1 MALTT
6 LHCLFGIR
14 EIQVRAKHALLIATF
29 VIPIIAAACSNH
41 GSSPSQVAPS
51 AAIVSPTDDSPR
63 GDPRPADPP
72 ENPACTFVEQGYGPK
87 GTTRVRA
94 ETVVTGLDVPWSL
107 TFLPDGDML
116 VTERPGR
123 IRLVH
128 NGVLVRDPVATVP
141 VARDEEGGLL
151 GLALDPDVAKTHRF
165 FIYRTTDEGGQRSN
179 RVERWHLADD
189 ARTAQFERV
198 IVDRI
203 AASPY
208 HNGGRLRIGPD
219 RMLYIGT
226 GDARHPD
233 SSQDPDSINGKILRV
248 ALDGAPAPNN
258 PWPNRRAYITG
269 LRNVE
274 AFDWVDE
281 RTLVIADHGPSGEF
295 GQTGQDEVDIA
306 RAGDNLGWP
315 KIHGCGTGDG
325 MVTPVLSWRDAA
337 PPGGGMYYTSEVIP
351 AWRGSFLV
359 ATLRAKHLH
368 RVAIDRA
375 THRVSAHEVYFA
387 GDPPSGLGR
396 LREIVVGPDQ
406 QLYVTTSNCDGRG
419 VCPDDKDRI
428 VRIRSD

>member
-1 MALTT
+1 MALVVNQASAFAAAGTGHAPLASMALTT

-274 AFDWVDE
+274 AFDWSTSALWSSRIMVLQASSARRDKM
-281 RTLVIADHGPSGEF
+281 RSTSRVRVITSAGPRFMAAALATAWLRPSSAGATPRRREVACTTPARSSRRGAAAFSSQRFGPSIY
-295 GQTGQDEVDIA
+295 IA
-306 RAGDNLGWP
+306 LRSIAQRTACPRTRYISQAIRRPGSAGCA
-315 KIHGCGTGDG
+315 K
-325 MVTPVLSWRDAA
+325 LSW
-337 PPGGGMYYTSEVIP
+337 
-351 AWRGSFLV
+351 
-359 ATLRAKHLH
+359 
-368 RVAIDRA
+368 
-375 THRVSAHEVYFA
+375 
-387 GDPPSGLGR
+387 
-396 LREIVVGPDQ
+396 
-406 QLYVTTSNCDGRG
+406 
-419 VCPDDKDRI
+419 
-428 VRIRSD
+428 VRISSCT